1 VSAADDTWQRLVS
14 TWLVRYPLAARER
27 TIFTIDPGWWDLVE
41 VALRSLEAIAVTQRA
56 AGESVVVVLEMKEK
70 YGSLRIDT
78 SRVTPAI
85 TTIIERA
92 EAQSLQTCSR
102 CARHGHLRNR
112 DAWMVTLCDLCASEC
127 DTR

>member
-1 VSAADDTWQRLVS
+1 VSATDDTWQRIVGA
-14 TWLVRYPLAARER
+14 WLVRYPLAARER
-27 TIFTIDPGWWDLVE
+27 TIFTIAPGWWDLVE

-56 AGESVVVVLEMKEK
+56 AGASAVVVLEMKEK

-85 TTIIERA
+85 TAIIDRA

-102 CARHGHLRNR
+102 CARPGHLRNQ